1 MVELILFVE
10 RKYLRST
17 ISTLLSILL
26 KKKEVKNISGINDES
41 DIQETFKKLQKQY
54 SRRINLDLK
63 RIKSFTKLNNPKIKL
78 ITSLILLAVMEKI
91 VFLLL

>member
-1 MVELILFVE
+1 MAFAGRRVIQNTVKEELPEDFQTTEFVKDHGGIDLVVE

-41 DIQETFKKLQKQY
+41 DIQETLQK
-54 SRRINLDLK
+54 
-63 RIKSFTKLNNPKIKL
+63 
-78 ITSLILLAVMEKI
+78 TSKAI
-91 VFLLL
+91 